1 MSQLTKKQAII
12 DQVRE
17 QYTQGLITRLEYLNG
32 AIQAVNDYNEEHLT
46 GKQSAFGAEGLT
58 GLALAIAVASSSN
71 RVQAE
76 DARLNFYI

>member
-1 MSQLTKKQAII
+1 MTQLTKKQAII

-17 QYTQGLITRLEYLNG
+17 QYTQGMITHIEFLNG

-46 GKQSAFGAEGLT
+46 GKQTAFGTEGLT
-58 GLALAIAVASSSN
+58 GLALAIAVASSGN
-71 RVQAE
+71 RVQAD